1 VIHEYQFDGDY
12 TVSLKV
18 TNVDGC
24 FTTLSYTN
32 YITVHPNPVASFIY
46 SPYNPSTINSEVRFT
61 DYSTDADLWEWSFGA
76 IGNSNVENPTFLF
89 PEIAGEYPV
98 ELIVATNQGCAD
110 TLVKIVT
117 VYQEHLI
124 FVPNVITPDGDQ
136 FNEVFTPYF
145 TGIDIYDYHL
155 TIYNRWGEI
164 LFESYNLATG
174 WNGTY
179 GGEIVPDGVYI
190 WTVETA
196 DVATD
201 KRFEFNGHV
210 TVIK

>member
-1 VIHEYQFDGDY
+1 M
-12 TVSLKV
+12 
-18 TNVDGC
+18 
-24 FTTLSYTN
+24 
-32 YITVHPNPVASFIY
+32 
-46 SPYNPSTINSEVRFT
+46 
-61 DYSTDADLWEWSFGA
+61 
-76 IGNSNVENPTFLF
+76 
-89 PEIAGEYPV
+89 
-98 ELIVATNQGCAD
+98 
-110 TLVKIVT
+110 
-117 VYQEHLI
+117 
-124 FVPNVITPDGDQ
+124 
-136 FNEVFTPYF
+136 FTPYF

-201 KRFEFNGHV
+201 KRLELNGHV